1 MIGFGPEIFQHHR
14 LHKNDSFSSG
24 GFLTT
29 LEILRANLLSP
40 LVLAFVLGVATKL
53 MKSELSLPKDLYA
66 SLSIYL
72 LLALGL
78 KGGVELSQSTFEAIA
93 FPALATVTLGCLTP
107 ISAYFLMRKL
117 GKFSTI
123 DAAALAAHY
132 GSVSAVT
139 FIAANQFV
147 TSLGHQAEG
156 FMPTLVTLLESPGI
170 LIALGIGAMKREKL
184 RSAAAKESSTR
195 LKASVFHEIFTS
207 RSMVLL
213 VGGLVIGF
221 LAGAKSYE
229 PVKPFF
235 ESGFKGAL
243 VLFLLE
249 MGIVAGA
256 RLKDLRKVGARL
268 ISLGIFLPILHG
280 TIGALLGT
288 FAGLSVGGATVLGA
302 MAASASYIAAPPAVR
317 MTLPEA
323 NPTFYLTASL
333 AITFPFN
340 LVAGIP
346 LYYNLS
352 TWLHR

>member
-1 MIGFGPEIFQHHR
+1 MATI
-14 LHKNDSFSSG
+14 
-24 GFLTT
+24 
-29 LEILRANLLSP
+29 EILKLNLLSP
-40 LVLAFVLGVATKL
+40 MVLAFLLGIFATL
-53 MKSELSLPKDLYA
+53 AKSELRLPKDLYA

-78 KGGVELSQSTFEAIA
+78 KGGVELSETTFQAIA
-93 FPALATVTLGCLTP
+93 WPAAATLALGVLTP
-107 ISAYFLMRKL
+107 ISAYWAMRKI
-117 GKFSTI
+117 GRFTQV

-147 TSLGHQAEG
+147 SSLNSAAEG

-170 LIALGIGAMKREKL
+170 LIALAIGAFKREKIVGATTGAKL
-184 RSAAAKESSTR
+184 KSKSA
-195 LKASVFHEIFTS
+195 LMHEIFTS
-207 RSMVLL
+207 RSMLL
-213 VGGLVIGF
+213 LIGGLFIGYF
-221 LAGAKSYE
+221 AGAKAYE

-235 ESGFKGAL
+235 ETGFKGAL

-256 RLKDLRKVGARL
+256 RFADLKKVGPAL
-268 ISLGIFLPILHG
+268 VSLGILIPIVHG
-280 TIGALLGT
+280 SVGVWLGIWS
-288 FAGLSVGGATVLGA
+288 GLSVGGATVLGA

-346 LYYNLS
+346 IFFNIAL
-352 TWLHR
+352 WLQG